1 MSDRSLV
8 LKTFNK
14 YFFDFLDDLIALFPE
29 MKDIKESRDYF
40 DILKRANPTLLIK
53 IWHSFIHV
61 PYSDV
66 IEKGDITFF
75 FTKDYSADLIH
86 LHNASEII
94 KVIDTTLREPL
105 QNMDAANLEKCVKY
119 IQILS
124 KLCDAF
130 SKT

>member
-14 YFFDFLDDLIALFPE
+14 HFFDFLDDLIALFPE
-29 MKDIKESRDYF
+29 MIDIKESRDYF
-40 DILKRANPTLLIK
+40 DILKRANPTVIIK
-53 IWHSFIHV
+53 IWHSFIHI

-75 FTKDYSADLIH
+75 FKKDYSADLIY
-86 LHNASEII
+86 LNNSADII

-105 QNMDAANLEKCVKY
+105 QNMDAVNLEKCVKY
-119 IQILS
+119 IQILG

-130 SKT
+130 SKI

>member
-14 YFFDFLDDLIALFPE
+14 HFFDFLDDLVALFPE
-29 MKDIKESRDYF
+29 MIDIKESRDYF

-75 FTKDYSADLIH
+75 FKKDYSADLIH
-86 LHNASEII
+86 LHNAADII

-105 QNMDAANLEKCVKY
+105 QNMDEVNLEKCVKY

-130 SKT
+130 NNI

>member
-14 YFFDFLDDLIALFPE
+14 HFFDFLDDLIALFPE
-29 MKDIKESRDYF
+29 TTDIKESRDYF

-53 IWHSFIHV
+53 IWYSFIHV

-75 FTKDYSADLIH
+75 FKKDYSDDLIH
-86 LHNASEII
+86 LHNAADII

-105 QNMDAANLEKCVKY
+105 QNMDEANLEKCAKY

-130 SKT
+130 SKI

>member
-14 YFFDFLDDLIALFPE
+14 HFFDFLDDLVALFPE
-29 MKDIKESRDYF
+29 MIDIKESRDYF

-53 IWHSFIHV
+53 IWYSFIHV

-75 FTKDYSADLIH
+75 FKKDYSTDLIH
-86 LHNASEII
+86 LHNAADII

-105 QNMDAANLEKCVKY
+105 QNMDEVNLEKCVKY

-130 SKT
+130 NNI

>member
-14 YFFDFLDDLIALFPE
+14 HFFDFLDDLIALFPE
-29 MKDIKESRDYF
+29 MIDIKESRDYF

-53 IWHSFIHV
+53 IWYSFIHV

-75 FTKDYSADLIH
+75 FKKDYSADLIH
-86 LHNASEII
+86 LHNAADII

-105 QNMDAANLEKCVKY
+105 QNMDEDNLEKCAKY

-130 SKT
+130 NKF